1 LRIEN
6 MEMNICLEKKKRV
19 KINPP
24 SFFFAH
30 LLLGEVF
37 LTALLAA
44 LTGFPPTFAMFEF
57 LGTGIR
63 EGAGGVL
70 IDLSTFS
77 IFNYF

>member
-1 LRIEN
+1 
-6 MEMNICLEKKKRV
+6 ME
-19 KINPP
+19 INPS
-24 SFFFAH
+24 SFFIVH

-37 LTALLAA
+37 LTAFFAA
-44 LTGFPPTFAMFEF
+44 FTGFPVIFAVFKF

-77 IFNYF
+77 IIKYF